1 MVNTHNEHVVARE
14 NGQWAVLHETGER
27 ASRLFDTEH
36 DAREYARMLARRNN
50 ACIVVHNSEGRFR
63 FVQCR
68 DEIPANEMDSSMQTS
83 MMEPVTAP
91 LWRIFDN

>member
-27 ASRLFDTEH
+27 ASRLFDNEH
-36 DAREYARMLARRNN
+36 DAIEYARMLARRHN
-50 ACIVVHNSEGRFR
+50 ACVVVHNSEGRFR

-68 DEIPANEMDSSMQTS
+68 DEIPVNEMDSEMHTS

-91 LWRIFDN
+91 STWC